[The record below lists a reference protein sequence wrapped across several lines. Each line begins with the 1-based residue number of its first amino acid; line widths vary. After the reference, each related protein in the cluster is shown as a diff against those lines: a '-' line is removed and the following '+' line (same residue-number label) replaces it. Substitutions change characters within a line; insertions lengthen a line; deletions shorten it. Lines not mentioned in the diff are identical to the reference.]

1 MSTKI
6 TKFSVNQTARKDK
19 KLFLQLSVIVLSII
33 SASNVLGQSKAN
45 PAPNSPLVVCT
56 QATSAAAPSTVC
68 DGGTTVLTL
77 SSVDAGVTTYQWQ
90 LSTDGGTVWNN
101 VVTGS
106 GGTTNTYTSGAL
118 SSGTTYKFRCNTS
131 GTCTVKASTVTTIT
145 PPTIAGGTPTAT
157 SPVCTGSTS
166 SLSLAGETTAGCT
179 RQWQQKIGAGAW
191 ANFGTGTDPQATGAL
206 TNPNSY
212 TYQCIIT
219 HTASGCTETST
230 ITAALVPDAAATVA
244 NAGSA
249 QNMCGGTTATMAGNT
264 PVVGTGLWTKSS
276 GGGSVTAPGTS
287 PTNGITGLT
296 STPGVFVWTITNGAC
311 SSTDNVTIT
320 KGNVIAGG
328 APSATAV
335 CTGSTSSLTLAG
347 ETTAGCTR
355 QWQQKIGAGAWANIG
370 TGTDPQATGALTN
383 PNSYTFQC
391 IITETATGCTATS
404 TTSAALVPDA
414 AATVSAAGSDQ
425 TICAGNM
432 AICAPL
438 GSASSFMTAN
448 SPGGG
453 ETGAWT
459 KQSGTSSVTTSTD
472 PVTAVSVTTGSAVWR
487 WTITN
492 GACTSF
498 DDVTLTQNTSSA
510 LISGTATAA
519 PTTPCT
525 GGVVLLGIT
534 GEYAGSV
541 QWQQNVNAG
550 GWTDIA
556 GATTAAYTTGAVTNP
571 NSYQYRVK
579 FTAAGPCV
587 NYKYSNTVTVTP
599 ATIPAAGA
607 STNYTFTS
615 PTLTLST
622 PMGSCT
628 ATYTFGQTAPATNA
642 YINSGVTLTVSGLLT
657 GTDATTMTSGSCG
670 GVAINMA
677 TVVKTAT
684 SVSFTTPA
692 ALCGNFTIV
701 LNGITNPAYGAGTGS
716 ASVSVPNRTT
726 GTNSGTYTYYVADH
740 VGDYF
745 DYNGSMVAADI
756 TYTNQDDSAHCY
768 HNLSVGV
775 HCFSYINPGSG
786 TITVGTIMDPG
797 TSGCSSSNGGFAQSS
812 GGGNAEA
819 GSTQYQQL
827 YVNSTCVSYPGVAT
841 AAGSCLTTGATYT
854 MCFTVPAGCAG
865 ENFCPLIN
873 CSTGNCGNSALPI
886 ELLYFDAKLNGR
898 VVDLHWA
905 TSSEINNDFFT
916 VERTMDGNVFFSFV
930 EVKGAGNSTSPL
942 QYSSVDEH
950 PFPGISYYRLKQT
963 DYDGKFAYSQL
974 VAINRNDLK
983 ELDIKYVLGNKDRN
997 ALQYQLSSAN
1007 DSGISITVFDV
1018 LGKIV
1023 LTDRIGSSPDGQTLY
1038 MDASGLSRGVY
1049 IMKVSDG
1056 EHMAVKKF
1064 LY

>member
-1 MSTKI
+1 MI
-6 TKFSVNQTARKDK
+6 TNFITQFAQKGK
-19 KLFLQLSVIVLSII
+19 KPFLYFAAVVLSII
-33 SASNVLGQSKAN
+33 SANNVLGQSKAN
-45 PAPNSPLVVCT
+45 PTPNSPLVVCT

-106 GGTTNTYTSGAL
+106 GGTTNTYTSGVL
-118 SSGTTYKFRCNTS
+118 NSGTTYKFRCNTS
-131 GTCTVKASTVTTIT
+131 GTCTVKASTVVTIT

-191 ANFGTGTDPQATGAL
+191 ANFGTGVDPQVTGAL

-244 NAGSA
+244 TAGTD
-249 QNMCGGTTATMAGNT
+249 QNLCGVSTGTMAGNVPT
-264 PVVGTGLWTKSS
+264 VGSGVWTSSTG
-276 GGGSVTAPGTS
+276 VTFGTS
-287 PTNGITGLT
+287 TSAT
-296 STPGVFVWTITNGAC
+296 STFANATGTETCTWTITNGAC

-328 APSATAV
+328 TPSTTAV

-347 ETTAGCTR
+347 ETTSGCTR

-404 TTSAALVPDA
+404 TTTAALVPDA
-414 AATVSAAGSDQ
+414 AATVSAAGPDQ
-425 TICAGNM
+425 IICAGNM

-438 GSASSFMTAN
+438 STATGVMAAN
-448 SPGGG
+448 TPGAG
-453 ETGAWT
+453 ETGLWT
-459 KQSGTSSVTTSTD
+459 KVSGSISSVTTTSSGTSAY
-472 PVTAVSVTTGSAVWR
+472 TILTGSAVWR

-492 GACTSF
+492 GACTSS
-498 DDVTLTQNTSSA
+498 DDITITQNTSSA
-510 LISGTATAA
+510 LIAGTATAA
-519 PTTPCT
+519 PTSPCT
-525 GGVVLLGIT
+525 GGVALLGIT
-534 GEYAGSV
+534 GEYSGNV
-541 QWQQNVNAG
+541 QWEQNINAG
-550 GWTDIA
+550 GWTTIA
-556 GATTAAYTTGAVTNP
+556 GATSAAYTTGALTNP

-579 FTAAGPCV
+579 FSAAAPCV
-587 NYKYSNTVTVTP
+587 NYNYSNTVTVTP

-622 PMGSCT
+622 PMGGCT
-628 ATYTFGQTAPATNA
+628 ATYTFGETAPATNA

-701 LNGITNPAYGAGTGS
+701 LNGITNPPYGAGTGS

-756 TYTNQDDSAHCY
+756 TYTNQNDSAHCY

-786 TITVGTIMDPG
+786 TVTVGTIMDPG
-797 TSGCSSSNGGFAQSS
+797 TSGCSSSNGGFAQAS

-827 YVNSTCVSYPGVAT
+827 YVNSTCASYPGVAT

-1007 DSGISITVFDV
+1007 DSGISITIFDV

-1049 IMKVSDG
+1049 IMKVFDG